1 MIGYEAKFLL
11 EEKLPRAFAIGK
23 ELGIEFRLDRRI
35 VHTAGCLEMPLLPW
49 SFHAMKIFLPH
60 GRLGGYGGRVIQRF
74 FLCSDI
80 RLSTFRSEP
89 MASIYR
95 YQISHDIHIRIFTCI
110 YIGFRA
116 LPSSDSLKV
125 DVNTALL
132 VAQRHHVA
140 ERFAELTL
148 AAHFEQL
155 EDPNDT
161 KALASRLE
169 AMVVCCFCLDDL
181 LIL

>member
-1 MIGYEAKFLL
+1 MEGWEVR
-11 EEKLPRAFAIGK
+11 E
-23 ELGIEFRLDRRI
+23 
-35 VHTAGCLEMPLLPW
+35 V
-49 SFHAMKIFLPH
+49 
-60 GRLGGYGGRVIQRF
+60 VIQRF

-95 YQISHDIHIRIFTCI
+95 YQISHDNIRIFTYI
-110 YIGFRA
+110 ILYYHIYYIGFRA
-116 LPSSDSLKV
+116 LPSDTLKV

-169 AMVVCCFCLDDL
+169 AMVVCCVCLDVF

>member
-1 MIGYEAKFLL
+1 MLRDAIVAMV
-11 EEKLPRAFAIGK
+11 LPCHEDQPCHMEGWEVR
-23 ELGIEFRLDRRI
+23 E
-35 VHTAGCLEMPLLPW
+35 V
-49 SFHAMKIFLPH
+49 
-60 GRLGGYGGRVIQRF
+60 VIQRF

-116 LPSSDSLKV
+116 LLSSDSLKV